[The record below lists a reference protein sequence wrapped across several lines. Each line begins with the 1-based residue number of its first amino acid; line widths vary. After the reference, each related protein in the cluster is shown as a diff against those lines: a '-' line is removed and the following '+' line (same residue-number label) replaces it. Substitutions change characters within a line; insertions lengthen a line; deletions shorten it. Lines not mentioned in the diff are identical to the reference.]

1 MRILLI
7 DDSAAYHEEFAE
19 LLGAGAFAD
28 AALDHARNAADGARM
43 MNRGEHDIYFVD
55 YRLPGER
62 GTDLIRSARETGL
75 LQPIICLTGFDSPR
89 LDLEAENAGANG
101 YLSKGGFSATML
113 SRTIRFAVS
122 TARRPSMP
130 SDAENRFRVAQD
142 TANIGTWEWD
152 IANRAMIW
160 DDHMYQLH
168 GCEPSPGVPAYEL
181 WQRALRPQTFHEI
194 EQALRACALSDEP
207 FRGDFDV
214 TWDDGSLHYM
224 RSAGRAVR
232 DTGGRTTRVTGI
244 TWDITEL
251 RHLVAEL
258 AQARDE
264 AQRANKAKSHFLAGM
279 SHELRTPLNAVLGY
293 AELLRMEGGLSAN
306 QTARVQT
313 MLAAGNHL
321 LVMINRVLDMSEIE
335 AGRVDLQ
342 ATGID
347 LQAVAADCLDLVRP
361 QALARGLALSVV
373 VAPGT
378 PRSLVTDPTRL
389 RQILLNLLGNAVKFT
404 GQGGI
409 ILRLCPDETGEAVRF
424 EVADTGPGVPPD
436 QRGRLFQDFAR
447 LDTES
452 TRAAEGAGLGL
463 ALSARLATLLGG
475 HVAYADNP
483 AGGSVFTLD
492 LPAHGAAQPAAGS
505 PCVAEPTAPPP
516 GRTLRVL
523 VVDDT
528 AMNCEIAAAFLR
540 AAGHIVTCAASGAE
554 AIALLS
560 PHPASAFD
568 IVLMDVR
575 MPDMDGLEAARR
587 IRALGDESGQV
598 PIVGLTA
605 LAFAEHVQE
614 CHDAGMD
621 SHLAKPFTPSGLQAC
636 VAKAA
641 ALRKKE
647 AVLF

>member
-1 MRILLI
+1 VRILLI

-89 LDLEAENAGANG
+89 LDLEAENAGATG

-279 SHELRTPLNAVLGY
+279 SHELRTPLNGILGY
-293 AELLRMEGGLSAN
+293 AQLLDIEGGLTQVQSDRVNAMRSAG
-306 QTARVQT
+306 Q
-313 MLAAGNHL
+313 HL
-321 LVMINRVLDMSEIE
+321 LEMITRVLDLSEVE
-335 AGRVDLQ
+335 AGHITLQ
-342 ATGID
+342 PSLID
-347 LQAVAADCLDLVRP
+347 LRHLAQDCLSVLRP
-361 QALARGLALSVV
+361 SADARGLTLRLNLADEVPDLI
-373 VAPGT
+373 VA
-378 PRSLVTDPTRL
+378 DKMRL
-389 RQILLNLLGNAVKFT
+389 RQVLLNLLANAVK
-404 GQGGI
+404 
-409 ILRLCPDETGEAVRF
+409 
-424 EVADTGPGVPPD
+424 
-436 QRGRLFQDFAR
+436 
-447 LDTES
+447 
-452 TRAAEGAGLGL
+452 
-463 ALSARLATLLGG
+463 
-475 HVAYADNP
+475 
-483 AGGSVFTLD
+483 
-492 LPAHGAAQPAAGS
+492 
-505 PCVAEPTAPPP
+505 
-516 GRTLRVL
+516 
-523 VVDDT
+523 
-528 AMNCEIAAAFLR
+528 
-540 AAGHIVTCAASGAE
+540 VTDKGT
-554 AIALLS
+554 I
-560 PHPASAFD
+560 
-568 IVLMDVR
+568 
-575 MPDMDGLEAARR
+575 
-587 IRALGDESGQV
+587 
-598 PIVGLTA
+598 
-605 LAFAEHVQE
+605 
-614 CHDAGMD
+614 
-621 SHLAKPFTPSGLQAC
+621 
-636 VAKAA
+636 
-641 ALRKKE
+641 
-647 AVLF
+647 